1 MKRLL
6 LIVILIALAVAFWGT
21 IWNVLKWILVAIGL
35 FYFLKMLLQ
44 LIPIISNGCYGY
56 LKWKPILFGLIGAFV
71 ATKLCFIPYWE
82 ICQWFLFGALII
94 VCVLFHIYYCPIIL
108 QKILLGGTFVW
119 TGFLATKYLFIPYW
133 SVFATILQVIVAII
147 SLFVLYRISKF
158 IYDKCV
164 EARRKKLSE
173 KLQKVV
179 EGLPIPDNAAFDR
192 DSELLVKESIEQF
205 TNLYNQIET
214 AKDEE
219 TRQRYRQKL
228 FEQKLYTFYEISL
241 KAESN
246 YNEYAYSQF
255 ERQYNEAVSAND
267 IRKLR
272 YDLEEMNILNK
283 RKTNADRFIDEKML
297 VLKSDIKEEY
307 DSRIRDIQNMDVSS
321 LVGDSPEK
329 LRNQTLSF
337 ENLQNQVIEELDKFK
352 DILDAV
358 NNELTRIRLIAY
370 RNTYLTTE
378 IVNYLNNKSK
388 GRSIKTEKGVFDI
401 DTSCLQ
407 DIDINVDVTLLTTD
421 YSKMIDSANMTFQKS
436 ISTLNGFGFRPG
448 RKMAIGVGIL
458 SIGFAFLE
466 ERMRQIEENR
476 NAQAIII
483 GNMNKIINE
492 LVDGRQK
499 LNRTLTLMKK
509 IAEANNGFYYKYAIL
524 RDKIFYSDEV
534 VLEDDIDKLYEM
546 TKSYNKVS
554 TEKL

>member
-1 MKRLL
+1 
-6 LIVILIALAVAFWGT
+6 
-21 IWNVLKWILVAIGL
+21 
-35 FYFLKMLLQ
+35 
-44 LIPIISNGCYGY
+44 
-56 LKWKPILFGLIGAFV
+56 
-71 ATKLCFIPYWE
+71 
-82 ICQWFLFGALII
+82 
-94 VCVLFHIYYCPIIL
+94 
-108 QKILLGGTFVW
+108 
-119 TGFLATKYLFIPYW
+119 
-133 SVFATILQVIVAII
+133 LQVIVAII
-147 SLFVLYRISKF
+147 SLFVLYSISKF
-158 IYDKCV
+158 IYDKFV

-179 EGLPIPDNAAFDR
+179 DGMPIPDNAAFDR
-192 DSELLVKESIEQF
+192 DSEILVKKAIEQF

-214 AKDEE
+214 AEDEVSK
-219 TRQRYRQKL
+219 QRYRKQL

-246 YNEYAYSQF
+246 CNEYAYSQF
-255 ERQYNEAVSAND
+255 ETQYNEAISAND

-297 VLKSDIKEEY
+297 VLNSDIKEEY
-307 DSRIRDIQNMDVSS
+307 DSRISNIQNMDVSS
-321 LVGDSPEK
+321 RFGLGTSPEN

-407 DIDINVDVTLLTTD
+407 DIDINVDITLLTTD
-421 YSKMIDSANMTFQKS
+421 YSKMMDSANMTFQKS

-448 RKMAIGVGIL
+448 RRMAIGVGL
-458 SIGFAFLE
+458 FSIGFALFE

-483 GNMNKIINE
+483 GNINKIINE

-499 LNRTLTLMKK
+499 LNRTLVLMKK
-509 IAEANNGFYYKYAIL
+509 ISEANNGFYCKYAIL
-524 RDKIFYSDEV
+524 RDKIFYSDAV
-534 VLEDDIDKLYEM
+534 VLEEDIDKLYEM